1 MTFRRLQATKKKKKQ
16 QQQKMLQE
24 LKITVMYHHFG
35 QLIAISNTCLTQ
47 GSYFASNLVLPSL
60 EKKKKRRQ
68 LNKQLHATVIKQY
81 DRSITG
87 SRSFIMVSK
96 DVLFYRDIV
105 HTLFSSVESIYAF
118 SRGD

>member
-60 EKKKKRRQ
+60 EKKEE
-68 LNKQLHATVIKQY
+68 
-81 DRSITG
+81 G
-87 SRSFIMVSK
+87 S
-96 DVLFYRDIV
+96 
-105 HTLFSSVESIYAF
+105 
-118 SRGD
+118 